1 MQQPLKIMSKEVYE
15 LTSKFRQS
23 KIQIMLKP
31 RLYKEDSSNE
41 FVRYVEAFQYILDS
55 MIPENRQII
64 INDFI
69 ERKNYLWWMEMYT
82 RSTYYR
88 QKHKA
93 VKELLES
100 MPR

>member
-1 MQQPLKIMSKEVYE
+1 MQQPLKIMSKEVYV
-15 LTSKFRQS
+15 LTAKFRQS
-23 KIQIMLKP
+23 KIQMMLLP
-31 RLYKEDSSNE
+31 RNYQQDETNE
-41 FVRYVEAFQYILDS
+41 NVRYVGAFQYILDS

-69 ERKNYLWWMEMYT
+69 ERKSYLWWMEMYT

-88 QKHKA
+88 QKNKA
-93 VKELLES
+93 VKELLEA